1 MSNQQNNGYD
11 SDSLSQDSEY
21 QGAASGRD
29 EPDIFHD
36 DDIVEI
42 YLRLKSESDSDFS
55 DFTDKE
61 EEKKQEADRQENQ
74 EESEIKDDGEDEWI
88 TEGQEENNTN
98 NGFQEESEHEPP
110 NEA

>member
-1 MSNQQNNGYD
+1 MSNQQINGYD
-11 SDSLSQDSEY
+11 SDRLSQDSQYE
-21 QGAASGRD
+21 GAARGSD

-42 YLRLKSESDSDFS
+42 YLRLKSESEGDFS
-55 DFTDKE
+55 DFTDEE

-74 EESEIKDDGEDEWI
+74 EEPEIKEDGEDEWI
-88 TEGQEENNTN
+88 TAGQDENDTN
-98 NGFQEESEHEPP
+98 NGVQEESEHEPP